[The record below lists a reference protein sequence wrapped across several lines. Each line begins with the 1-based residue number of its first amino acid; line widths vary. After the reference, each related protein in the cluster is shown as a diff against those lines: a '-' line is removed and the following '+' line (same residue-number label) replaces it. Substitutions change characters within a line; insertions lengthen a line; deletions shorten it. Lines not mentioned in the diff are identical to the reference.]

1 MSEQSYDD
9 SNMSASQAQ
18 PMAESSVGS
27 QRTAC
32 FGTSVST
39 SPLTQRSQSTNQS
52 TDSAPYNSN
61 SVRGLAPEPRG
72 EGSRHLTT
80 VVEPTEP
87 TSGTSRSYSMLN
99 SSSCSDHTGGFLQ
112 DSTSDAPMKK
122 TLSPKA
128 SRPHTPNGSGR
139 STPRGHN
146 QDPLVPSP
154 EELRVH
160 LDMALKTCRANL
172 ARSNVRPPTPGEDEW
187 FDPQNGPPMQSRM
200 SGVEEFDPCANKKRR
215 CLRQV
220 PRLRQAVFRVLT
232 SPKLFVQRHQQLMP
246 NIVPRELMVVLPV

>member
-9 SNMSASQAQ
+9 SNMSASQDQ

-52 TDSAPYNSN
+52 TDISAPYNSN

-122 TLSPKA
+122 HFPPKHLVLILRMDRA
-128 SRPHTPNGSGR
+128 DPHHAAT
-139 STPRGHN
+139 TKTHLF
-146 QDPLVPSP
+146 PL
-154 EELRVH
+154 
-160 LDMALKTCRANL
+160 LKNSVSIL
-172 ARSNVRPPTPGEDEW
+172 IW
-187 FDPQNGPPMQSRM
+187 
-200 SGVEEFDPCANKKRR
+200 
-215 CLRQV
+215 
-220 PRLRQAVFRVLT
+220 
-232 SPKLFVQRHQQLMP
+232 H
-246 NIVPRELMVVLPV
+246 